1 MKSAETTTVKRG
13 VVNKEAIGDFFR
25 VYGTLFALVLVV
37 IFFAAVK
44 PRVFPTWTN
53 TRNILQQ
60 VSILGVIATT
70 QTIVMCLNDFDVSV
84 GTLGSLVGVTVGALM
99 NLGWAPPLAMLIGLA
114 VGATAGFTNG
124 FFVAIA
130 GLSPF
135 VATLAT
141 MTAFEG
147 VSFLVAHGT
156 TLFGFPTSFQFLG
169 STGHIGPIPLIVVIA
184 AVVLFLGWFAMTR
197 MSVGRRWYA
206 IGGNRDAAFLSGV
219 RVMRLRVLAFTIS
232 GLGAAL
238 MGILIASRVAAAH
251 PTQAEA
257 YLMPSIA
264 TVFLGMTAFKRG
276 QANIPG
282 TIVGVLILGVLQNG
296 LDITHVNSYVV
307 EIVTGAVMLFA
318 ITFSQLAKKR
328 A

>member
-1 MKSAETTTVKRG
+1 MQIRLVLPVVATTLLSALPSTAGTVTLGPYPDFAGFVNETTS
-13 VVNKEAIGDFFR
+13 I
-25 VYGTLFALVLVV
+25 TLPT
-37 IFFAAVK
+37 AA
-44 PRVFPTWTN
+44 
-53 TRNILQQ
+53 
-60 VSILGVIATT
+60 
-70 QTIVMCLNDFDVSV
+70 
-84 GTLGSLVGVTVGALM
+84 
-99 NLGWAPPLAMLIGLA
+99 
-114 VGATAGFTNG
+114 
-124 FFVAIA
+124 
-130 GLSPF
+130 
-135 VATLAT
+135 
-141 MTAFEG
+141 
-147 VSFLVAHGT
+147 
-156 TLFGFPTSFQFLG
+156 
-169 STGHIGPIPLIVVIA
+169 LIVVIA